1 MKCHCKKSCIDSKED
16 VLDKIKELYL
26 PCEECTTK
34 RLKKSLPLSRQV
46 KTEKIT
52 ADYGLCSK
60 CKKRNIDHVMAHI
73 LKILMD
79 NNLQSSTAS
88 IRKTGTPL
96 ITPGMYLER
105 QPFLSENTLVML
117 IDNIDKKTARIIFEE
132 VPEVKGVLKGNIN
145 DTVGQITEKDNVYN
159 YELLA
164 GCDIRCDVQDS
175 DMGQVLV
182 YKQQSKIHVEYPKPE
197 SPKILEVKQEL
208 EKYDAPTVVDAMC
221 GPGTLGIYALK
232 RNAKKVIFNDVN
244 ENAIDN
250 LKVNLE
256 INRIDAAGYEI
267 YNETLEELA
276 NSLDAKYDLGL
287 IDAFPDIDTTEY
299 EKQLKKICERV
310 VII

>member
-16 VLDKIKELYL
+16 VLDNIKELYL

>member
-1 MKCHCKKSCIDSKED
+1 MKCHCKKSCIDSKEE

-105 QPFLSENTLVML
+105 QPYLSENTLVML

-132 VPEVKGVLKGNIN
+132 VPEVKGVLKGNIH
-145 DTVGQITEKDNVYN
+145 DTVGQITEKDKVYN

-175 DMGQVLV
+175 DMGEVLV

-256 INRIDAAGYEI
+256 INGIDATGYEI

-287 IDAFPDIDTTEY
+287 IDAFFDIDTTEY